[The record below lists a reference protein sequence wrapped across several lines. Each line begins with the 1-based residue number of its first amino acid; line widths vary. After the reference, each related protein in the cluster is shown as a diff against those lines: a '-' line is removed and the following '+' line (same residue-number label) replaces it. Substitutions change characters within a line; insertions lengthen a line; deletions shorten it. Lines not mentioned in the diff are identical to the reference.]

1 MRKLFSRKG
10 IIMKSNAT
18 GRTTYVI
25 AVGNQ
30 KGGVGKTTNCVNL
43 ATALA
48 ELGKKSLIWD
58 LDSNCGST
66 RHFGI
71 PEEAKFFGTFEV
83 LAGRER
89 ALDVIITGEEDDVN
103 LPGNVHLI
111 PARRNLE
118 GIDAVLRETDKFF
131 VPRDI
136 LIEPMKELRGI
147 YDYIF
152 LDTAPHATTPTIAS
166 YIVAD
171 YFILAAVPEHFAI
184 DGLKAALDDIR
195 TAQRRGNSNLELLGV
210 VLSCVNKRYRTAQL
224 LTGYVQRT
232 FTPEGERSL
241 KFDTE
246 ISRAVAIPQSQQQ
259 GKSIF
264 QMEPGH
270 KVTEEYRQLAREVEA
285 RIALFVERKNNQT
298 ASRAGEAVNG

>member
-1 MRKLFSRKG
+1 MKG
-10 IIMKSNAT
+10 NERERPT
-18 GRTTYVI
+18 RVI

-30 KGGVGKTTNCVNL
+30 MGGVGKTTNCVNL

-48 ELGKKSLIWD
+48 ELGRKSLVWD

-83 LAGRER
+83 LTGRER
-89 ALDVIITGEEDDVN
+89 ALDVVITGEEDDVG
-103 LPGNVHLI
+103 LPANVHLI

-118 GIDAVLRETDKFF
+118 GIDAVLREADKFF

-136 LIEPMKELRGI
+136 LHEPMKELRGL
-147 YDYIF
+147 YDYNF

-166 YIVAD
+166 YMAAD
-171 YFILAAVPEHFAI
+171 FFILAAVPEHFAI
-184 DGLKAALDDIR
+184 DGLRAALDDIR
-195 TAQRRGNSNLELLGV
+195 TAQRRGNANLELLGV

-246 ISRAVAIPQSQQQ
+246 VSRAVAIPQAQQQ

-264 QMEPGH
+264 QMEPSH
-270 KVTEEYRQLAREVEA
+270 KLAEKYREVEA
-285 RIALFVERKNNQT
+285 RIAEFAARK
-298 ASRAGEAVNG
+298 AARPAPAGEAVNG

>member
-1 MRKLFSRKG
+1 MAKNDNHRV
-10 IIMKSNAT
+10 T
-18 GRTTYVI
+18 HVI
-25 AVGNQ
+25 AIGNQ
-30 KGGVGKTTNCVNL
+30 KGGVGKTTSCVNL
-43 ATALA
+43 ATALG

-83 LAGRER
+83 LTGREK
-89 ALDVIITGEEDDVN
+89 ALDVIITGEAEDEVE
-103 LPGNVHLI
+103 LPRNVHLI

-118 GIDAVLRETDKFF
+118 GIDSVLRETDKFF

-136 LIEPMKELRGI
+136 LIEPMKSLRGI
-147 YDYIF
+147 YDFIF

-166 YIVAD
+166 YMAAD
-171 YFILAAVPEHFAI
+171 LFILAAVPEHFAI

-195 TAQRRGNSNLELLGV
+195 TAKRRGNARLELLGV
-210 VLSCVNKRYRTAQL
+210 ILSCVNKRYRTAQL
-224 LTGYVQRT
+224 LTGYVEKT
-232 FTPEGERSL
+232 FTPEGGRSL

-246 ISRAVAIPQSQQQ
+246 ISRAVAIPQCQQL

-264 QMEPGH
+264 QVEPGH
-270 KVTEEYRQLAREVEA
+270 KVAEEYRQLAREVQA
-285 RIALFVERKNNQT
+285 RINEIAAKVNPL
-298 ASRAGEAVNG
+298 EAQAEEVANG

>member
-1 MRKLFSRKG
+1 MTSTPNERH
-10 IIMKSNAT
+10 T
-18 GRTTYVI
+18 HVI
-25 AVGNQ
+25 AIGNQ

-48 ELGKKSLIWD
+48 ELGRKSLIWD

-83 LAGRER
+83 LTGRER
-89 ALDVIITGEEDDVN
+89 ALDVVITGEAEDEVV
-103 LPGNVHLI
+103 LPKNVHLI

-118 GIDAVLRETDKFF
+118 GIDGVLRETDKFF

-136 LIEPMKELRGI
+136 LLEPIKTLRGL

-166 YIVAD
+166 YMAAD
-171 YFILAAVPEHFAI
+171 FFILAAVPEHFAI

-195 TAQRRGNSNLELLGV
+195 TAKKRGN
-210 VLSCVNKRYRTAQL
+210 
-224 LTGYVQRT
+224 
-232 FTPEGERSL
+232 
-241 KFDTE
+241 
-246 ISRAVAIPQSQQQ
+246 
-259 GKSIF
+259 
-264 QMEPGH
+264 
-270 KVTEEYRQLAREVEA
+270 
-285 RIALFVERKNNQT
+285 
-298 ASRAGEAVNG
+298 

>member
-1 MRKLFSRKG
+1 
-10 IIMKSNAT
+10 MKRDSS
-18 GRTTYVI
+18 GRRTHVI

-30 KGGVGKTTNCVNL
+30 KGGVGKTTSCVNL

-48 ELGKKSLIWD
+48 ELGRKSLIWD

-83 LAGRER
+83 LTGREK
-89 ALDVIITGEEDDVN
+89 ALDVIITGEEDDVD
-103 LPGNVHLI
+103 LPQNVHLI

-118 GIDAVLRETDKFF
+118 GIDAVLREADKFF

-136 LIEPMKELRGI
+136 LIEPMKDLRGL

-166 YIVAD
+166 YMAAD
-171 YFILAAVPEHFAI
+171 FFILAAIPEHFAI

-195 TAQRRGNSNLELLGV
+195 TAQRRGNSELELLGV

-224 LTGYVQRT
+224 LTGYVART

-246 ISRAVAIPQSQQQ
+246 ISRAVAIPQAQQQ

-270 KVTEEYRQLAREVEA
+270 KVAEEYRQLAREIET
-285 RIALFVERKNNQT
+285 RIARFIDRRSNHET
-298 ASRAGEAVNG
+298 GGAAGEEAVNG

>member
-1 MRKLFSRKG
+1 MKG
-10 IIMKSNAT
+10 KEKERSPQ
-18 GRTTYVI
+18 VI

-48 ELGKKSLIWD
+48 ELGRKSLIWD

-83 LAGRER
+83 LTGRET
-89 ALDVIITGEEDDVN
+89 ALDVIITGDAEDEVA
-103 LPGNVHLI
+103 LPRNVHLI

-118 GIDAVLRETDKFF
+118 GIDSVLRETDKFF

-136 LIEPMKELRGI
+136 LIEPMKSLRGV

-166 YIVAD
+166 YMAAD

-184 DGLKAALDDIR
+184 DGLKAALD
-195 TAQRRGNSNLELLGV
+195 
-210 VLSCVNKRYRTAQL
+210 
-224 LTGYVQRT
+224 
-232 FTPEGERSL
+232 
-241 KFDTE
+241 
-246 ISRAVAIPQSQQQ
+246 
-259 GKSIF
+259 
-264 QMEPGH
+264 
-270 KVTEEYRQLAREVEA
+270 
-285 RIALFVERKNNQT
+285 
-298 ASRAGEAVNG
+298 